1 VGIRAYNYLLPWVV
15 FVIVDRNSGLGV
27 LWAASISLGCGVGVL
42 ALAAYRKEHVFC
54 GLGFVLTFGSTLIA
68 YSLLTSPAFHTLEPF
83 ARSVVSAGIGLVL
96 LASLLVAPASKDH
109 LRSLTVPP
117 FWDTM
122 EFERANM
129 RVTARWGLTMLA
141 IAAAYG
147 AEAAISGGPIVRT
160 ACDWLIPL
168 LACLICVHW
177 DGRTAHVLSE
187 PDLTGADGAPLGIA
201 PVHSRTIHERQRES
215 RAEGDIAVIRE
226 LRQGNRTFGQS

>member
-27 LWAASISLGCGVGVL
+27 LWAASISLGCGVAVL
-42 ALAAYRKEHVFC
+42 ARAAYRKEHLFC
-54 GLGFVLTFGSTLIA
+54 GVGFVLTFGSTLIA
-68 YSLLTSPAFHTLEPF
+68 YSLVTSATFHTFEPF
-83 ARSVVSAGIGLVL
+83 ARSVVSTGIGLVL

-109 LRSLTVPP
+109 LRSLTAPP
-117 FWDTM
+117 FWSTM

-147 AEAAISGGPIVRT
+147 AEAAVSGGPIVRT

-187 PDLTGADGAPLGIA
+187 PDLTGADDAPLGMAHIR
-201 PVHSRTIHERQRES
+201 SWTIHARQHGS
-215 RAEGDIAVIRE
+215 GAEGDIAVISE
-226 LRQGNRTFGQS
+226 LRQGNRTFEQS